1 MSTNYVSFK
10 TVKWCIMSS
19 FLKDLPCRNPD
30 SFTRLHSNGA
40 IRQTSVRP
48 TYTAAVDSNAKEII
62 NDPVPMLIHRLSR
75 LPKDESRKRPI
86 PEDESQ
92 VPSFTIDQSKRAKQT
107 STDSSNQQQPNTH
120 DYNEDIS

>member
-1 MSTNYVSFK
+1 
-10 TVKWCIMSS
+10 MSS

-30 SFTRLHSNGA
+30 SFTRLHTNGA

-48 TYTAAVDSNAKEII
+48 TYTAQLDSNAKGINIKII

-92 VPSFTIDQSKRAKQT
+92 VPSFTIDQTKRTKQTT
-107 STDSSNQQQPNTH
+107 STDSNQQQSNVI
-120 DYNEDIS
+120 DYNEEIS

>member
-48 TYTAAVDSNAKEII
+48 TYTAAVDSNAKGII
-62 NDPVPMLIHRLSR
+62 
-75 LPKDESRKRPI
+75 
-86 PEDESQ
+86 
-92 VPSFTIDQSKRAKQT
+92 TISKLYANR
-107 STDSSNQQQPNTH
+107 S
-120 DYNEDIS
+120 I

>member
-48 TYTAAVDSNAKEII
+48 TYTAAVDSNAKGII
-62 NDPVPMLIHRLSR
+62 TTRWYS
-75 LPKDESRKRPI
+75 
-86 PEDESQ
+86 
-92 VPSFTIDQSKRAKQT
+92 SFTRLRNAVRSTRAEFSKVARIRFK
-107 STDSSNQQQPNTH
+107 NK
-120 DYNEDIS
+120 